1 MTKKMLV
8 KTEFVD
14 MTWVGKCFE
23 GVRWVRRRRAG
34 VKKLM

>member
-14 MTWVGKCFE
+14 MNWVGKRFE
-23 GVRWVRRRRAG
+23 GVRWVRRRGAG
-34 VKKLM
+34 TKKLM